1 MTIFII
7 SFFCLFPTRQD
18 IFCGVTKPFIVMTY
32 PFEQEGTDT
41 QLPDL
46 TDKPCSLP
54 QTGRGLFL
62 PEGGAIVWILNMPQ
76 SQFLAW
82 R

>member
-1 MTIFII
+1 
-7 SFFCLFPTRQD
+7 
-18 IFCGVTKPFIVMTY
+18 MTY